1 MISSPLSNSSY
12 QPNTISEMSGNAR
25 VVPVQLIRNK
35 SVDDFNDQVIN
46 MLDDVERRVEQLRY
60 LYFYLLLFR

>member
-1 MISSPLSNSSY
+1 
-12 QPNTISEMSGNAR
+12 MSGNAR